1 VQNAKQSTL
10 QLVTESFDQSD
21 SCHMQ
26 NMQSPSKSR
35 FIGATLIVAG
45 TTFGAGMLALPMA
58 SGKVGFINSSLM
70 LVGMWIF
77 TCFAA
82 LITLE
87 INLRFGGGYSIS
99 YLAEK
104 TFGRAGKWLASL
116 SIGLLFYAL
125 LSAYTTG
132 GATFLKTGVDNYFGI
147 SIPFPVMAPSFIVM
161 LGIFVY
167 SSTRHVD
174 YANRFLLF
182 FKVSIFLCLVY
193 SLIPFVK
200 AQHLTHTGS
209 EPSAFWLA
217 IPLFFTSFGFH
228 GSIPTLVNYVGPNPK
243 YLRKVIIVG
252 SIAPLF
258 IYLLWQT
265 VTLGVLSPTG
275 TEEQNV
281 AAFIQHLN
289 EVTQSSAI
297 GYFSNIFTF
306 FAVSTSFL
314 GVAIGLFD
322 YLAESFK
329 KQNTSNERF
338 QTALLTFVPPLFFAL
353 FYPNGFIMALGYA
366 AIALSILAI
375 LLPVAVAY
383 KLRQANGVTPY
394 KVIGGN
400 VILGVIFLCG
410 LAIILIELIK

>member
-1 VQNAKQSTL
+1 MRNAKQSNL
-10 QLVTESFDQSD
+10 QLVTESFEQSD
-21 SCHMQ
+21 SHHMQ
-26 NMQSPSKSR
+26 NIQNPSQSR

-45 TTFGAGMLALPMA
+45 TTFGAGMLALPMTSSKA
-58 SGKVGFINSSLM
+58 GFINSSLM
-70 LVGMWIF
+70 LIAMWIF

-104 TFGRAGKWLASL
+104 TFGRIGKWLASL
-116 SIGLLFYAL
+116 SIGFLFYAL

-132 GATFLKTGVDNYFGI
+132 GATFLKTGIDNYFGI
-147 SIPFPVMAPSFIVM
+147 SIPFPLMAFSFIAM
-161 LGIFVY
+161 LGVFVY

-193 SLIPFVK
+193 SLMPFVK
-200 AQHLTHTGS
+200 TQYLAHAGS

-252 SIAPLF
+252 SVVPLF
-258 IYLLWQT
+258 VYLLWQI
-265 VTLGVLSPTG
+265 VTLGVLPPAG

-289 EVTQSSAI
+289 NATQSSAI

-322 YLAESFK
+322 YLAESLK
-329 KQNTSNERF
+329 KQNTSTQRF
-338 QTALLTFVPPLFFAL
+338 QTALLTFTPPLFFAL

-366 AIALSILAI
+366 AIALSVLAI
-375 LLPVAVAY
+375 LLPAAVAY
-383 KLRQANGVTPY
+383 KLRQSRNMTSY
-394 KVIGGN
+394 EVIGGN
-400 VILGVIFLCG
+400 LILGLVFLCG
-410 LAIILIELIK
+410 LSIIIIEFIK

>member
-1 VQNAKQSTL
+1 MQNAKQSTL
-10 QLVTESFDQSD
+10 QLVTESFDQGD
-21 SCHMQ
+21 SRHMQ
-26 NMQSPSKSR
+26 HTQPSKSR

-58 SGKVGFINSSLM
+58 SGKAGFINSSLM

-147 SIPFPVMAPSFIVM
+147 SLPFPVMALSFIVM

-200 AQHLTHTGS
+200 AQHLAHAGS
-209 EPSAFWLA
+209 EPNAFWLA

-265 VTLGVLSPTG
+265 VTLGALSPTG

-289 EVTQSSAI
+289 DATQSTAI

-383 KLRQANGVTPY
+383 KLRQSNGITPY

-400 VILGVIFLCG
+400 VILGLIFLCG
-410 LAIILIELIK
+410 LAIILIELLK

>member
-1 VQNAKQSTL
+1 MNNAQQSTL
-10 QLVTESFDQSD
+10 QLVTESFEQNIS
-21 SCHMQ
+21 HLMQ
-26 NMQSPSKSR
+26 TPSKSR

-45 TTFGAGMLALPMA
+45 TTFGAGMLALPMT
-58 SGKVGFINSSLM
+58 SGKAGFINSSLM
-70 LVGMWIF
+70 LIAMWAF

-87 INLRFGGGYSIS
+87 INLRYGGGFSIS

-104 TFGRAGKWLASL
+104 TFGRIGKWLASL

-132 GATFLKTGVDNYFGI
+132 GATFLKTGIDNYFSV
-147 SIPFPVMAPSFIVM
+147 SIPFPVMAFAFATM
-161 LGIFVY
+161 LGVFVY

-182 FKVSIFLCLVY
+182 FKVSVFLCLVY
-193 SLIPFVK
+193 FLIPFIQTQYL
-200 AQHLTHTGS
+200 ASAGS

-252 SIAPLF
+252 SITPLF
-258 IYLLWQT
+258 VYILWQT
-265 VTLGVLSPTG
+265 VTLGVLPPTG
-275 TEEQNV
+275 AEEQNV
-281 AAFIQHLN
+281 ASFIHHLN
-289 EVTQSSAI
+289 DATQSSAI

-322 YLAESFK
+322 YLAESLK
-329 KQNTSNERF
+329 KQNTSGQRF

-366 AIALSILAI
+366 AIALSVLAI
-375 LLPVAVAY
+375 LLPAAVAY
-383 KLRQANGVTPY
+383 KLRQVGGITPY

-400 VILGVIFLCG
+400 IILGLVFLSG
-410 LAIILIELIK
+410 LAIIIIELIK